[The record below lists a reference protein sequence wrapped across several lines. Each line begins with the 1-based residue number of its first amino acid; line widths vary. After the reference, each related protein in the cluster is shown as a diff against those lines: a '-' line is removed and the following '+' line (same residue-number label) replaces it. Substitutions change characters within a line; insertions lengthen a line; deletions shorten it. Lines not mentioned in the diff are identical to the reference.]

1 MEILFFCS
9 VQRLA
14 PIDQNEEAKK
24 RQNECH
30 AKLCTEL
37 TEGRGKEACCF
48 NFSFCSEERL
58 AHHFL
63 CCLAYSL
70 FLFFCPAKDLHY
82 TRHFTFS
89 FGSGMSLLKSFI
101 VLGAKSPEQVVHGV
115 TAHEYDELV
124 GAIGLEQG
132 PHVIEKVMTNLFTFL
147 AKSTV
152 RTPARS

>member
-1 MEILFFCS
+1 M
-9 VQRLA
+9 
-14 PIDQNEEAKK
+14 
-24 RQNECH
+24 
-30 AKLCTEL
+30 
-37 TEGRGKEACCF
+37 
-48 NFSFCSEERL
+48 
-58 AHHFL
+58 
-63 CCLAYSL
+63 
-70 FLFFCPAKDLHY
+70 
-82 TRHFTFS
+82 
-89 FGSGMSLLKSFI
+89 LKSFI